1 VQINP
6 ELKNS
11 WIEFLKELGF
21 TEKTLDRLTDAQLAS
36 LVFEKAGELMKPCAR

>member
-1 VQINP
+1 MVQLNP

-21 TEKTLDRLTDAQLAS
+21 SEETLNLLTDAQLAS
-36 LVFEKAGELMKPCAR
+36 LVFEKAGELMKP